1 MTISD
6 YQISNVIKTYMRNLK
21 VKANTVDR
29 GKPGQ
34 VPTKEDSVSI
44 SEEAMKKMLYER
56 IEEKMAE
63 RSKQN
68 GQYP

>member
-21 VKANTVDR
+21 VKTGHMDR
-29 GKPGQ
+29 RQEGRARD
-34 VPTKEDSVSI
+34 DSVSI
-44 SEEAMKKMLYER
+44 SEEAMQRMLIER
-56 IEEKMAE
+56 IEEKMTE

-68 GQYP
+68 GQST